1 MDAHVV
7 QNRPKTRRKSIVS
20 PVLFAVFLLAAILPF
35 LLLIFFSGQTFNFI
49 SQADE
54 KSELRVWV
62 TPSQIVASKGTEIEL
77 TVMAQYDH
85 SNVLI
90 PSVSIAMDTQGVPA
104 IGSTI
109 VTKLTPFKGEA
120 LIGKFTV
127 KPTKSGT
134 YVISPLKNKVVITPE
149 IQDVDILVT
158 PAKIVVK

>member
-7 QNRPKTRRKSIVS
+7 QNKPKPRKKSIVS
-20 PVLFAVFLLAAILPF
+20 PVLFAVFLLASILPF

-49 SQADE
+49 SKADE

-77 TVMAQYDH
+77 KVMAQYDH
-85 SNVLI
+85 ANVFI
-90 PSVSIAMDTQGVPA
+90 PSVSIAMDTQGLPS
-104 IGSTI
+104 IGSTT

-120 LIGKFTV
+120 LIGTFSV

-134 YVISPLKNKVVITPE
+134 YVVSPLKSKIVITPA
-149 IQDVDILVT
+149 IQDIDLIVT